1 MVFEQ
6 RPLPELN
13 ALPMAQLRLLWAVRF
28 HPGSTMKDLS
38 ERLGVSQSSVTE
50 LANRLVRRNLI
61 ARLPDP
67 EDRRVIRLSPSDFG
81 REILERADAER
92 RAMAQDTWDRI
103 ACEEQPQVLQG
114 LQILARAAE
123 AVRAERGTPLPPMP
137 DSVQAPR
144 RQQNEGDSAAQPQS
158 VVDIMAR
165 RVRGR

>member
-1 MVFEQ
+1 MTKLSAGQVRHGSGSNASRPRIDMGDGVSAPDSKHVCASQGIEPILGAALFRVLRAMVFEQ

-67 EDRRVIRLSPSDFG
+67 EDRRVIRLSTSDF
-81 REILERADAER
+81 
-92 RAMAQDTWDRI
+92 
-103 ACEEQPQVLQG
+103 
-114 LQILARAAE
+114 
-123 AVRAERGTPLPPMP
+123 
-137 DSVQAPR
+137 
-144 RQQNEGDSAAQPQS
+144 
-158 VVDIMAR
+158 
-165 RVRGR
+165 